1 MCRTRM
7 ARITD
12 VWTAAE
18 KEKRA
23 AGNGIPTAP
32 FVQVKVFMI
41 SKLMKK
47 VLNRESISYIIFG
60 VLTTL
65 VDWASYALFWSLGWD
80 YKVSTALSWAA
91 AVLFAFVTNKFWVFR
106 SFTLKLSYLW
116 KEFVSFVACRAAT
129 GVLTMLGMILM
140 VDGFHWNEF
149 LGKLMVSAM
158 SLVLNYIMS
167 KLFIFKKKKDEEKE
181 HGAG

>member
-1 MCRTRM
+1 
-7 ARITD
+7 
-12 VWTAAE
+12 
-18 KEKRA
+18 
-23 AGNGIPTAP
+23 
-32 FVQVKVFMI
+32 
-41 SKLMKK
+41 MKT

-149 LGKLMVSAM
+149 LGKLMVSAIDVYKRQVWWRCWRNIPRGCGGEPIWDCLLGLEQIYSPRM
-158 SLVLNYIMS
+158 R
-167 KLFIFKKKKDEEKE
+167 
-181 HGAG
+181 G

>member
-1 MCRTRM
+1 MYGPQPRKR
-7 ARITD
+7 
-12 VWTAAE
+12 
-18 KEKRA
+18 KERLVTEL
-23 AGNGIPTAP
+23 PTAP

-106 SFTLKLSYLW
+106 SFTLKLSYLR

>member
-1 MCRTRM
+1 M
-7 ARITD
+7 
-12 VWTAAE
+12 
-18 KEKRA
+18 
-23 AGNGIPTAP
+23 
-32 FVQVKVFMI
+32 
-41 SKLMKK
+41 
-47 VLNRESISYIIFG
+47 
-60 VLTTL
+60 
-65 VDWASYALFWSLGWD
+65 DWASYALFWSLGWD

>member
-1 MCRTRM
+1 MYGPQPRKR
-7 ARITD
+7 
-12 VWTAAE
+12 
-18 KEKRA
+18 KERLVTEL
-23 AGNGIPTAP
+23 PTAP

-116 KEFVSFVACRAAT
+116 KEFVSFG
-129 GVLTMLGMILM
+129 GVQSSHRSPDDVGDDP
-140 VDGFHWNEF
+140 DGRWIPLERIFREINGFCHVSCV
-149 LGKLMVSAM
+149 KLYYEQTVY
-158 SLVLNYIMS
+158 LQ
-167 KLFIFKKKKDEEKE
+167 EEK
-181 HGAG
+181 G

>member
-23 AGNGIPTAP
+23 AGNGITDRSFCAG
-32 FVQVKVFMI
+32 
-41 SKLMKK
+41 
-47 VLNRESISYIIFG
+47 ESFYDFKINEEGIKQGIYFLHYFWG
-60 VLTTL
+60 T
-65 VDWASYALFWSLGWD
+65 DNWASYALFWSLGWD

>member
-1 MCRTRM
+1 M
-7 ARITD
+7 A
-12 VWTAAE
+12 AAE

-23 AGNGIPTAP
+23 AGNGITDRSFCAGES
-32 FVQVKVFMI
+32 FYDFKINEEGIKQGIYFLYYFWGTDN
-41 SKLMKK
+41 SGGLGKLCA
-47 VLNRESISYIIFG
+47 VLVSG
-60 VLTTL
+60 
-65 VDWASYALFWSLGWD
+65 LG
-80 YKVSTALSWAA
+80 YRVSTALSWAA

>member
-1 MCRTRM
+1 MYGPQPRKR
-7 ARITD
+7 
-12 VWTAAE
+12 
-18 KEKRA
+18 KERLVTEL
-23 AGNGIPTAP
+23 PTAP

-116 KEFVSFVACRAAT
+116 KESFLLWRAEQPP

-140 VDGFHWNEF
+140 VDGFHGTNFREINGF
-149 LGKLMVSAM
+149 CHVSCVKLYYEQTVY
-158 SLVLNYIMS
+158 LQ
-167 KLFIFKKKKDEEKE
+167 EEK
-181 HGAG
+181 G

>member
-1 MCRTRM
+1 MYGPQPRKR
-7 ARITD
+7 
-12 VWTAAE
+12 
-18 KEKRA
+18 KERLVTEL
-23 AGNGIPTAP
+23 PTAP

-80 YKVSTALSWAA
+80 YRVSTALSWAA

-129 GVLTMLGMILM
+129 GVLTLL